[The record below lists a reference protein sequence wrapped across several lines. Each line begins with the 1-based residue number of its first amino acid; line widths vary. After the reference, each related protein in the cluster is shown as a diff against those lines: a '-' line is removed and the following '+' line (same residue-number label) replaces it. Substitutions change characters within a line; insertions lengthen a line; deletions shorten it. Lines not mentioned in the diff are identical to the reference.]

1 MELGVRDAWNRLR
14 GWRRLQFNAGG
25 IVLTVG
31 AVAVGFAAVN
41 TGNNLLHLLLG
52 ATLGMIAVSGW
63 FSERTIRDI
72 EVLRETPR
80 GVTVGQEVR
89 IAYHVRSRGRFPVVA
104 VELSESGLPERA
116 FVARIA
122 PGGSTTVR
130 SYNRFV
136 RRGVYPLEAVT
147 LSTTFPFGLFV
158 KERDLA
164 LPGELVIWPRTDRPV
179 RLPTIAGSPAAT
191 RPLHAASAPGAR
203 GVYRAMHEYRPGEDA
218 RDIHWRTSARL
229 RTPVVRE
236 YEAEGNEDLWI
247 CLDTRGNPGDEAE
260 TLVEIAASLAA
271 AAAKEGRRFGFL
283 AEGRVV
289 RPASGPAHLELVL
302 DHLARI
308 DFRADA
314 AAPIP
319 PAEAV
324 RSVLVSMSGADAV
337 RFGGPATPWGV

>member
-1 MELGVRDAWNRLR
+1 MRPGIRGAWSRLR
-14 GWRRLQFNAGG
+14 GWRRLEFNAGG
-25 IVLTVG
+25 IILTVG
-31 AVAVGFAAVN
+31 SVAVGFAAVN

-72 EVLRETPR
+72 EVSRETPR

-104 VELSESGLPERA
+104 VELSESGLPEKA
-116 FVARIA
+116 FVTRIE

-158 KERDLA
+158 KERDHA
-164 LPGELVIWPRTDRPV
+164 LPGELVIWPRSDRPV
-179 RLPTIAGSPAAT
+179 RLPTSSGNPGT
-191 RPLHAASAPGAR
+191 RPLHAAGAPGMR
-203 GVYRAMHEYRPGEDA
+203 GEYRAMHEYRPGEDA

-236 YEAEGNEDLWI
+236 YEAEGSEELWI
-247 CLDTRGNPGDEAE
+247 CLDTRGDPGDEAE

-271 AAAKEGRRFGFL
+271 AAAKEGRRFGFV
-283 AEGRVV
+283 ADGRVV
-289 RPASGPAHLELVL
+289 PPASGPAHLELVL

-314 AAPIP
+314 SAPLP
-319 PAEAV
+319 PPEAMGG
-324 RSVLVSMSGADAV
+324 VLVSMIGGGSIDRGGLATVTSG
-337 RFGGPATPWGV
+337 